1 MECFVV
7 TKIIFSF
14 NRKLIVY
21 RITGCFNKCVGKTG
35 RTGRTGR
42 NIITRMDEH
51 GTKSDQ
57 PMY

>member
-35 RTGRTGR
+35 R